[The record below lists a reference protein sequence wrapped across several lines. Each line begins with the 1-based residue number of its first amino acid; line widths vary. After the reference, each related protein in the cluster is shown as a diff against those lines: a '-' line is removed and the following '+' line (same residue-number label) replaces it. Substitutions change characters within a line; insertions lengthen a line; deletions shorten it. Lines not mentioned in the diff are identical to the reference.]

1 MSYPYPVD
9 SSGIKLVST
18 QVSAMQSFLAGI
30 DMISPTSG
38 TATLIIYDSENN
50 VLIGKKVLAEM
61 EVDAGMPSCNHE
73 YNSFVLANRGIYAE
87 LTDASVTARFV
98 IRYALR

>member
-9 SSGIKLVST
+9 SSDS
-18 QVSAMQSFLAGI
+18 QSASKQITAMPSMVAGI
-30 DMISPTSG
+30 DMISPSSG
-38 TATLIIYDSENN
+38 TALLTIYDSENAS
-50 VLIGKKVLAEM
+50 LSGKKILAEM

-73 YNSFVLANRGIYAE
+73 YTNMVLANRGIYAS
-87 LTDASVTARFV
+87 LTDTSGSASFI